1 MASMGDGMVSRQT
14 GHSKQTLDCYCRLTL
29 TSGFLF
35 YGYGFELSVSAE
47 AYDTIMERGSHE
59 CK

>member
-1 MASMGDGMVSRQT
+1 MEMMNRLAGQ
-14 GHSKQTLDCYCRLTL
+14 SKTMRTAVVDFML

-35 YGYGFELSVSAE
+35 YDYGFELSVSGE